1 MNGGLPVLL
10 VDVAITITL
19 AEAAAIALH
28 HRFTGRGLAV
38 GDWAPMLGAGL
49 ALMVALRA
57 LAADAGVAWLA
68 AMLAAAGVAHAVDLA
83 RRLRR
88 AG

>member
-1 MNGGLPVLL
+1 MNLELSVLL
-10 VDVAITITL
+10 VDAAIVLTL

-38 GDWAPMLGAGL
+38 GDWAPNLGAGL
-49 ALMVALRA
+49 ALMIALRTVV
-57 LAADAGVAWLA
+57 ADAGSAWLA
-68 AMLAAAGVAHAVDLA
+68 AALAAAGSAHAIDLA

-88 AG
+88 AA